1 MRTIAVLGG
10 GNSSE
15 YAISVKSA
23 IEVNKALMGRYST
36 FLIMIKGNSWYW
48 EDPTGRAIAID
59 KNNFTLPLQDKTVR
73 FDAVFIVIHGTPG
86 ENGLLQG
93 YFDMLDIPYAGS
105 DAFCSALTFNKQ
117 ATKALLREYNIPME
131 KSVLF
136 RQGKERDAEKIL
148 SVTGLPCFVKPN
160 NSGSSFGISIV
171 NLREELD
178 GAIDYALSESD
189 EILIETLMKG
199 TEVACGVIKTRTME
213 LTLPVT
219 EIRSKNAFF
228 DYEAKYN
235 PALAD
240 EITPAEIDPEVYSEV
255 QSLSSEIY
263 DILGCS
269 GLVRVDFVIVGSTP
283 MLLEVNTIPGLTT
296 ESILPKQI
304 AASGMEAA
312 ELYSQIIEDLFN

>member
-1 MRTIAVLGG
+1 MRTIAVIGG

-15 YAISVKSA
+15 YTISVKSA
-23 IEVNKALMGRYST
+23 TEVKKALSGRYST
-36 FLIMIKGNSWYW
+36 FLIMIKGTAWYW
-48 EDPTGRAIAID
+48 EDPSGRAIAID
-59 KNNFTLPLQDKTVR
+59 KNNFTLPLQDKTIR

-93 YFDMLDIPYAGS
+93 YFDMLGIPYAGS

-136 RQGKERDAEKIL
+136 RQGKERDIGKIL

-160 NSGSSFGISIV
+160 NSGSSFGVSIV
-171 NLREELD
+171 NLREELN
-178 GAIDYALSESD
+178 GAIDNALSESD

-199 TEVACGVIKTRTME
+199 TEVACGVIKTRSLE

-240 EITPAEIDPEVYSEV
+240 EITPADIDPEIYSEV

-263 DILGCS
+263 DILGCR
-269 GLVRVDFVIVGSTP
+269 GLVRVDFIIVGSTP

-296 ESILPKQI
+296 ESIIPKQI

-312 ELYSQIIEDLFN
+312 ELYSQIIEDLFD